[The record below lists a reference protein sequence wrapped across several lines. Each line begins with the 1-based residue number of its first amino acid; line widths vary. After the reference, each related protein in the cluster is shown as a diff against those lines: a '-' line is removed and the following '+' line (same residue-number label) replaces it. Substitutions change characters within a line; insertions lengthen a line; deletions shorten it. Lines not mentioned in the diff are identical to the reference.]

1 VQETP
6 AQQEVE
12 LKPEKEVL
20 LLKNHF
26 GIVSTRRVQYYRNLD
41 LFEKGKKERLFLSQV
56 IDVEYNS
63 RREILAGAVFM
74 LVGAG
79 LFVLGNVLTYVLAIS
94 FLLFSIVCFS
104 HFPSLTVVRKDG
116 KKVKM
121 RGWPWHLK
129 QSKKFLV
136 SLRSQLSKKKRF

>member
-1 VQETP
+1 
-6 AQQEVE
+6 
-12 LKPEKEVL
+12 
-20 LLKNHF
+20 
-26 GIVSTRRVQYYRNLD
+26 